1 MPIEPCD
8 ASVLIVEDNADNL
21 FILMDILKED
31 VGVKYCNARA
41 SGWQLFKLLESQ
53 PQLDVDLILLDIQI
67 PREDGYLV
75 LQQIR
80 DNPRLQNAIVV
91 AVTANVLPQDIAR
104 ARSAGFNGFI
114 GKPIDSDRFPAQI
127 TRILHGEDVWEPR

>member
-1 MPIEPCD
+1 MPIQPCD
-8 ASVLIVEDNADNL
+8 TSVLVVEDNADNL

-53 PQLDVDLILLDIQI
+53 PQLEVDLILLDIQI

-80 DNPRLQNAIVV
+80 ENPRLQNTIVV

-114 GKPIDSDRFPAQI
+114 GKPIDADRFPTQI
-127 TRILHGEDVWEPR
+127 NRILQGEDVWEPR